1 VTNLKIGFIGLGNMA
16 GAIIRGLRKSETFAQ
31 TPILGFDLDHNKD
44 STFKDGYQVRIMP
57 DAAKTAQE
65 ADVLVL
71 AIKPQGMNT
80 LLTQIKPVLRETQL
94 ILTIAAGKSLR
105 YYAERIGENIPI
117 VQVMPNVNAKVGA
130 SVTALCANSRVT
142 EAMKEQAKAVF
153 SAVGTVNVLP
163 EHLIGAFSAIGG
175 AAPAFVYLFIDA
187 LASAG
192 IKAGM
197 PRAMAEKIAAEMVEG
212 SARLVLSSSEH
223 PRALVDLV
231 TSPGGTTIE
240 GVHKLAALG
249 FENAVHEAVKAV
261 IDKNTALES

>member
-1 VTNLKIGFIGLGNMA
+1 MTIGFIGLGNMA
-16 GAIIRGLRKSETFAQ
+16 GAIIRGLRKSETFAH
-31 TPILGFDLDHNKD
+31 TPILGSDLDQSKLG
-44 STFKDGYQVRIMP
+44 TFRDEYNVRIMQ
-57 DAAKTAQE
+57 DAVATALE
-65 ADVLVL
+65 ADMLVL
-71 AIKPQGMNT
+71 AVKPQGLDA
-80 LLTQIKPVLRETQL
+80 LLPQIKPVLRAAQL

-105 YYAERIGENIPI
+105 YYAEKIGENIPV
-117 VQVMPNVNAKVGA
+117 VQIMPNVNAKVGA
-130 SVTALCANSRVT
+130 SVSALCANKWVT
-142 EAMKEQAKAVF
+142 EKMMEQAKAIF

-197 PRAMAEKIAAEMVEG
+197 PRALAEKIAAEMVEG
-212 SARLVLSSSEH
+212 SARLVLSSNEH
-223 PRALVDLV
+223 PRALVDQV

-249 FENAVHEAVKAV
+249 FEHAVHEAVKSV